1 MNSAAPIQT
10 IRQLSP
16 PAVNTFSAFGAPAGY
31 PNYSS
36 TRQND
41 PPITFQIKACH
52 QDPVTKQHFILW
64 SEVQIVIKGADYAIF
79 ADDGTVVPFMV
90 NEAFEE

>member
-16 PAVNTFSAFGAPAGY
+16 PAVNTPPLFGSNTAY

-36 TRQND
+36 TSQNS
-41 PPITFQIKACH
+41 PPITFKIKAHH
-52 QDPVTKQHFILW
+52 QDPVTKQYFILW